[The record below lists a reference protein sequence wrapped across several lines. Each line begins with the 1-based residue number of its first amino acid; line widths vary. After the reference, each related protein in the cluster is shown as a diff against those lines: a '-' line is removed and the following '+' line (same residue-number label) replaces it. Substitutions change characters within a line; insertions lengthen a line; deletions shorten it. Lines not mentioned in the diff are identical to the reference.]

1 MDPILPDLLFA
12 KLVQW
17 MNSLGFTTLSLEP
30 KCLRSGRAFAEILH
44 GIDGD
49 FFNELWIE
57 KIAHYDSDSNW
68 RVKANNLRKLT
79 RSLGEYYDE
88 YVHRIIKGTDLL
100 NIDEMEFAET
110 GSITEL
116 LKMTVLVVGAA
127 FLGNKQKKFVHG
139 INALDADVQ
148 AGVMTAIQSI
158 MEGSEKR
165 DILTLVSPEEV
176 LPHLKTN
183 GAGTSASSGE
193 ELGSRLA
200 SLNKENSE
208 LRQDRDNLEV
218 QLEKTRQQLYELT
231 KGKSVDAFEQDLVDL
246 REKKT
251 RLEGQV
257 IETETEMEVLKGK
270 IDSIQQE
277 NEELRSKIR
286 PFEDEFRRLRDEVE
300 ELRVKEADHLKL
312 QQAYEQLKNK
322 AKDSSNDRA
331 ELLVLREKVKS
342 YVEHGMMLEDE
353 QRKNKTL
360 RTQMGSYKALS
371 EEKAREND
379 KLIIKVDKLEHELAT
394 TKDRLAVAEVR
405 IEGLVQEKIL
415 LENRIAHELS
425 MMESAHSLHASML
438 ESNEEEASTDGNV
451 IEERI
456 RTLELENSRL
466 RERIKEMEELEVVK
480 GEMDV
485 VKGRN
490 HELESELR
498 LVNKKKDE
506 LAAKVDEL
514 ERTVENAAAS
524 SSGDVTEVKLR
535 SEKMSIEVDQWK
547 QKAMLSEKRAAE
559 ALDAQLLAEG
569 KLKEMESELREERES
584 KRSYLEKARQII
596 IDQEHA
602 AQCAVEGG
610 LSRHEFDSLRR
621 EIEQKDRRIKH
632 LEEHAE
638 RTSTMHE
645 QEQRLLT
652 TAFYGMAKRVDEC
665 SRVVED
671 AETARD
677 RSFLSRQKQA
687 NAFNLRVALPWL
699 LLTMLVGY
707 VVIDEMRVSSR
718 LARWFLP
725 DSKLSFPNEYPIMVG
740 CLLRF
745 NLGAV
750 RYSYRTFRSVTKE
763 MFTKRMAETIAP
775 LHPRIANATLDM
787 AVVILLVEMSSTP
800 SVLLTKRSIHLKS
813 HRGEV
818 CFPGG
823 RVEDGETIE
832 EAALRETHEEIG
844 IEPNSVEV
852 WGRLKPVLT
861 RNLRNAVVPIVG
873 SISSENLIPKNVSM
887 EEVQTLFSVSLG
899 ELCRST
905 MYTKFLT
912 YNAEYTLPV
921 FFSRNFT
928 VISHNENEYLPKEFR
943 IWGLSAIILH
953 QLLLLLCADDY
964 KNSLCLPS
972 Q

>member
-1 MDPILPDLLFA
+1 
-12 KLVQW
+12 

-176 LPHLKTN
+176 LPHL
-183 GAGTSASSGE
+183 
-193 ELGSRLA
+193 
-200 SLNKENSE
+200 NSE

-277 NEELRSKIR
+277 NEELRSKVGQIR

-506 LAAKVDEL
+506 LA
-514 ERTVENAAAS
+514 
-524 SSGDVTEVKLR
+524 

-687 NAFNLRVALPWL
+687 NAFNLR
-699 LLTMLVGY
+699 
-707 VVIDEMRVSSR
+707 
-718 LARWFLP
+718 
-725 DSKLSFPNEYPIMVG
+725 
-740 CLLRF
+740 
-745 NLGAV
+745 
-750 RYSYRTFRSVTKE
+750 
-763 MFTKRMAETIAP
+763 
-775 LHPRIANATLDM
+775 
-787 AVVILLVEMSSTP
+787 
-800 SVLLTKRSIHLKS
+800 
-813 HRGEV
+813 
-818 CFPGG
+818 
-823 RVEDGETIE
+823 
-832 EAALRETHEEIG
+832 
-844 IEPNSVEV
+844 
-852 WGRLKPVLT
+852 
-861 RNLRNAVVPIVG
+861 
-873 SISSENLIPKNVSM
+873 
-887 EEVQTLFSVSLG
+887 
-899 ELCRST
+899 
-905 MYTKFLT
+905 
-912 YNAEYTLPV
+912 
-921 FFSRNFT
+921 
-928 VISHNENEYLPKEFR
+928 
-943 IWGLSAIILH
+943 
-953 QLLLLLCADDY
+953 
-964 KNSLCLPS
+964 
-972 Q
+972 